1 MRTPNNAA
9 PQLSSDQP
17 SPAELPFEDALR
29 ELDAVVAQL
38 EAGRISLEESLQL
51 MQRSVALADACDAT
65 LSRAEATLEQLVM
78 TEDGELVAHR
88 LQWEDDEDEDAN
100 VEDANDE

>member
-1 MRTPNNAA
+1 MRTSNSAT
-9 PQLSSDQP
+9 PQFSPDQL

-29 ELDAVVAQL
+29 ELDSVVAQL

-51 MQRSVALADACDAT
+51 MQRGVALADACDAT

-88 LQWEDDEDEDAN
+88 LQWEDDENEDAT
-100 VEDANDE
+100 DE